1 MRGRG
6 LLAGVGR
13 ADDEHPPVE
22 EAAVE
27 GCGGGFG
34 GGRVIE
40 FGEGVAA
47 GEPGGRVED
56 EVRRGEGAEGGEE
69 GRELLGSGEVA
80 EVAEIEVQRRDLSRG
95 APAAALRGRAAMLCS
110 FYRTMPAGPAG

>member
-27 GCGGGFG
+27 GCGGG
-34 GGRVIE
+34 RVIE

-47 GEPGGRVED
+47 GEAGGRVED
-56 EVRRGEGAEGGEE
+56 ELRRREGAEGGEE
-69 GRELLGSGEVA
+69 GGELLGSREVA